1 MSTLN
6 TLNSIPIHAL
16 QERHLNPHQART
28 RPPTTFEDLLGDA
41 IERGFGAGHWEL
53 DALIAH
59 LNKSGPLAPNS
70 QPWTA
75 ESFQAV
81 MKTLGA

>member
-1 MSTLN
+1 MSTLITMN
-6 TLNSIPIHAL
+6 AIPIHAL
-16 QERHLNPHQART
+16 QERYLDPHQART

-53 DALIAH
+53 DALVAH
-59 LNKSGPLAPNS
+59 PNKSGPLAPNS
-70 QPWTA
+70 QPLTA
-75 ESFQAV
+75 ESFQSV